1 MEKEHDSQLFILESE
16 WIKYSKGLDFTYM
29 TYLKQR
35 QEYDNLK
42 YRIKKGYD
50 AKTLHPL
57 LKDK

>member
-1 MEKEHDSQLFILESE
+1 MKKEHDSQFILESE
-16 WIKYSKGLDFTYM
+16 WKKYSKGFDADYIA
-29 TYLKQR
+29 YLKQR

>member
-1 MEKEHDSQLFILESE
+1 MEKECDLFMLESE
-16 WIKYSKGLDFTYM
+16 WIKYSKGFDFTYM

-57 LKDK
+57 PKNK